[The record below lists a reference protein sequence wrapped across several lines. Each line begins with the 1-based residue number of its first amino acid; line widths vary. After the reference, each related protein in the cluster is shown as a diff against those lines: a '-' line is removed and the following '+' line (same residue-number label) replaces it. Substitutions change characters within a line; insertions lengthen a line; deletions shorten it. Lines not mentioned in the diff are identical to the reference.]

1 MRKEWV
7 MNRRISMIVL
17 LTSFLVMGTAGA
29 ALSSGVHQ
37 GWNDLLDR
45 FVEGGT
51 VDYQGFK
58 KNEAELDRYLSVLDK
73 TNPESLSEKDQL
85 ALYING
91 YNSYTVKLIL
101 DNFKDGKPP
110 RSIRKI
116 GGIFTSPWGISFV
129 RIGGKT
135 YSLDEVEHEIIRPRF
150 KEPRIHFAVNC
161 ASISCPPLITVAYE
175 GETIDEQLEKSTRDF
190 LMDRSNNYL
199 DGSTLYL
206 SSIFKWYGED
216 FQDDPA
222 SFVRAH
228 SGGELAEQ
236 LSNLAGEVKVKYLDY
251 DWSLN
256 GTTE

>member
-1 MRKEWV
+1 MF
-7 MNRRISMIVL
+7 RRISLIVL
-17 LTSFLVMGTAGA
+17 LTLFLLIGTTGA
-29 ALSSGVHQ
+29 AVSSGLHQ
-37 GWNDLLDR
+37 GWSELLDR
-45 FVEGGT
+45 FVEDGT

-58 KNEAELDRYLSVLDK
+58 KNEAELDRYLAILDM
-73 TNPESLSEKDQL
+73 TDPETLSESDQL
-85 ALYING
+85 AFYING
-91 YNSYTVKLIL
+91 YNAYTVKLIL
-101 DNFKDGKPP
+101 DNFKNGMPP
-110 RSIRKI
+110 LSIRKI

-150 KEPRIHFAVNC
+150 GEPRIHFAVNC
-161 ASISCPPLITVAYE
+161 ASKSCPPLITVAYE

-190 LMDRSNNYL
+190 LMNRSHNYL
-199 DGSTLYL
+199 EGSTLYL

-236 LSNLAGEVKVKYLDY
+236 LRNLAGEVRVKYLDY

>member
-1 MRKEWV
+1 MF
-7 MNRRISMIVL
+7 RRISLIVL
-17 LTSFLVMGTAGA
+17 LTLFLLIGTTGA
-29 ALSSGVHQ
+29 AVSSGLHQ
-37 GWNDLLDR
+37 GWSELLDR
-45 FVEGGT
+45 FVEDGT

-58 KNEAELDRYLSVLDK
+58 KNETELDRYLSVLDK
-73 TNPESLSEKDQL
+73 TDPETLSESDQL
-85 ALYING
+85 AFYING
-91 YNSYTVKLIL
+91 YNAYTVKLIL
-101 DNFKDGKPP
+101 DNFKNAKPP
-110 RSIRKI
+110 LSIRKI

-150 KEPRIHFAVNC
+150 GEPRIHFAVNC
-161 ASISCPPLITVAYE
+161 ASKSCPPLIKVAYE

-190 LMDRSNNYL
+190 LMNRSHNYL
-199 DGSTLYL
+199 EGSTLYL

-228 SGGELAEQ
+228 SGGALAEQ
-236 LSNLAGEVKVKYLDY
+236 LGNQGSEVKVKFLDY

-256 GTTE
+256 GKAE